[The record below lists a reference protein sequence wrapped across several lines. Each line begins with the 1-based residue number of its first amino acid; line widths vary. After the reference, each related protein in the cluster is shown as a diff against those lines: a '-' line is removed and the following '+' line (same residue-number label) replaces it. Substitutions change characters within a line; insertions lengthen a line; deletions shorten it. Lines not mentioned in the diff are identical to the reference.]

1 MKSYARIAKHIRY
14 KNIKTNN
21 YLDWWN
27 KNDTI
32 NLSGI
37 NQESIMFVN
46 ISSML
51 AIMIF
56 FATI

>member
-37 NQESIMFVN
+37 NQEAIMFVN